1 MIKALL
7 AGSSTKEGGRGGGGV
22 QGAIPPF
29 FKKFT
34 LTGMI
39 SRRLSFVSFSKA
51 TKNFLTPHSEN
62 LVEGT
67 DFSKLMNNSVIGKT
81 IGGRGCQ

>member
-7 AGSSTKEGGRGGGGV
+7 AGSSTKEGGGGV